1 MCDFITKG
9 KKVGC
14 IGGQGGV
21 KNLYFALFSDYTFV
35 VAAQVMSS
43 IGTLD
48 EVFKYEVAGNTNGL
62 NETPTIDWNTGAKYF
77 TQVVAA
83 TFPLLSSDL
92 QNELDLLMRN
102 RVIVFVEDY
111 NGNIK
116 VGGAF
121 NAMKVSGG
129 SATTGN
135 ASADLSGYTI
145 ELTAEEQDMAPF
157 LGSSAK
163 TALLAAVANVY
174 VNEPAV

>member
-35 VAAQVMSS
+35 VAAQVMTS

-48 EVFKYEVAGNTNGL
+48 EVFKYEVTGNTNGL
-62 NETPTIDWNTGAKYF
+62 TETPTIDWNTGAKFF
-77 TQVVAA
+77 TQVAAA

-92 QNELDLLMRN
+92 QNELDLIMRN
-102 RVIVFVEDY
+102 RVVVFVEDY

-116 VGGAF
+116 AGGAF
-121 NAMKVSGG
+121 NSMKVSGG
-129 SATTGN
+129 SAVTGN

-157 LGSSAK
+157 LSTSAK
-163 TALLAAVANVY
+163 TALLAAVSNSY
-174 VNEPAV
+174 VNEPSV